1 MIRLFSKPKT
11 PSTAIPSNLKGSD
24 SIQKTGYSTNA
35 KMASGQQSINRM
47 IHAMNV
53 NME

>member
-1 MIRLFSKPKT
+1 MMILFRRLKT
-11 PSTAIPSNLKGSD
+11 PSTAIPSNLNGSD
-24 SIQKTGYSTNA
+24 SSQKKGYSTRA

-47 IHAMNV
+47 IHAINV